1 MAKRR
6 KIAIQFVTLFKGE
19 ISLSSECIRI
29 SKQNLAQG
37 RKREGDECLLSINCI
52 PVLKL
57 GF

>member
-19 ISLSSECIRI
+19 ISLSSEFIRI

-37 RKREGDECLLSINCI
+37 RKREGDKCLLSINCI